1 MPTEDRTTIL
11 ATLDELLSKLRANLI
26 ADPPTTAKPFRSVS
40 VSREQA
46 EGVARP
52 LLSLNL
58 SRVRPIATVDGDKLF
73 RVEMS
78 LRVVVDAAPGDPH
91 TAVLDTVGA
100 VDDYL
105 DGLIDTGVLEG
116 AEGFDD
122 REWTFEHSRATSG
135 TPMASASAAQSFVVK
150 VERGQNRLP
159 AP

>member
-1 MPTEDRTTIL
+1 MPTADRTTIL

-26 ADPPTTAKPFRSVS
+26 ADPPTAAKPFRSVS
-40 VSREQA
+40 ASREQA

-52 LLSLNL
+52 YLSVALTRM
-58 SRVRPIATVDGDKLF
+58 SPIATVEGDKLF

-91 TAVLDTVGA
+91 TAVLDAMGA
-100 VDDYL
+100 VDDCL
-105 DGLIDTGVLEG
+105 DNLLATGVLEG

-122 REWTFEHSRATSG
+122 REWAFQQSRATSG

-150 VERGQNRLP
+150 VERGHNRVP
-159 AP
+159 AA